1 MLTVGSEGAGDDRE
15 MLEPV
20 LTEVQTEA
28 AKLAGILEN
37 LICKGFLAT
46 GGPLEMGFK
55 SLGVSHINK

>member
-28 AKLAGILEN
+28 ATLAAYKKTFFVRGSWQQEDL
-37 LICKGFLAT
+37 
-46 GGPLEMGFK
+46 
-55 SLGVSHINK
+55 